1 MKEKC
6 CKDKIDKA
14 ICNLD
19 ICHFLTMVSLSIK
32 SGGGDSGDRRCV
44 CGGGGGGGGVDM
56 LRYVKERY
64 VFYCTKLNTIW

>member
-44 CGGGGGGGGVDM
+44 CGGGEGVG
-56 LRYVKERY
+56 LI
-64 VFYCTKLNTIW
+64 C